1 MALLEIALG
10 HASTNWELYSGIK
23 PISFDPR
30 FWGGIRPFVQN
41 VVRKMW
47 NCCSLRNKS
56 TQNEQS
62 EEMYGGEDFRDA
74 TAYAKTLTVGK
85 AILFL
90 EVMLL
95 PVCSFYYEGPT
106 QGLKSA
112 QTVDSTI

>member
-1 MALLEIALG
+1 M
-10 HASTNWELYSGIK
+10 
-23 PISFDPR
+23 
-30 FWGGIRPFVQN
+30 QN
-41 VVRKMW
+41 VVRRMW

-62 EEMYGGEDFRDA
+62 EEMHGGEDFRDA
-74 TAYAKTLTVGK
+74 TAYARSLIVGESF
-85 AILFL
+85 ILFL